1 MPKKYYL
8 IINKLK
14 YKSQSDRA
22 VHKTNCGFT
31 VAYRTVLIRTAP
43 LTGQVDAQLKADVAV
58 GEKISGQSSTNILFG
73 WLQLGGDNQFADG
86 VGYGGTGASVFSLLD
101 PVASTKAA
109 AAYKAVKSSGS
120 DLIVA
125 PRYEVKVED
134 YFIYKKVDVT
144 VTGNKGSI
152 KSIR

>member
-1 MPKKYYL
+1 M
-8 IINKLK
+8 
-14 YKSQSDRA
+14 
-22 VHKTNCGFT
+22 
-31 VAYRTVLIRTAP
+31 
-43 LTGQVDAQLKADVAV
+43 
-58 GEKISGQSSTNILFG
+58 
-73 WLQLGGDNQFADG
+73 
-86 VGYGGTGASVFSLLD
+86 
-101 PVASTKAA
+101 ASTKAA

-125 PRYEVKVED
+125 PRYEVNVED